1 MDRPTNSQNERKRVT
16 GIWTNLPSKTA
27 TVWLC
32 DATADLDHLQS
43 VVPNAKDRTPSG
55 HVKLAKSVIQFP
67 QDVTRQTKQSSF
79 QNTLRGLLAMFPQY
93 RRIGLITHSTLTAC
107 VKRLEQPFGGRVART
122 AYFGSGN
129 ERASNDWY
137 KLCDLVIVAGT
148 PRVDASVI
156 RARLCQL
163 GDFDAAGIEGDW
175 GELQW
180 RGRTVSGQTRG
191 VCGRGYQH
199 PAWRKAH
206 RSLVRSAIV
215 QAAGR
220 GRGVLDDGCDVI
232 VISNEECGLTL
243 ADRPTIPDL
252 TDKHSEAARLVA
264 ELSATDASKNVGRQ
278 PVTTVRL
285 SESLGVGERE
295 TRYILNDLEG
305 LGMVR
310 RVGERGGW
318 LPESD

>member
-1 MDRPTNSQNERKRVT
+1 MARPTNSQHENKIM
-16 GIWTNLPSKTA
+16 GIWKNTPNQNA
-27 TVWLC
+27 TTWLC
-32 DATADLDHLQS
+32 DATADWEHLQS
-43 VVPNAKDRTPSG
+43 VLPNAKDKTPSG
-55 HVKLAKSVIQFP
+55 YVKLAKSVIQFP
-67 QDVTRQTKQSSF
+67 QDITRQTTQGSF
-79 QNTLRGLLAMFPQY
+79 QNTLRGLLAMFPKY
-93 RRIGLITHSTLTAC
+93 RRVGLITHSTLTAC
-107 VKRLEQPFGGRVART
+107 VKRLEQPFGGRIVRT
-122 AYFGSGN
+122 THFGSGN

-148 PRVDASVI
+148 PRVDATAI

-163 GDFDAAGIEGDW
+163 GDFDSAGLQGDW
-175 GELQW
+175 GVLQW
-180 RGRTVSGQTRG
+180 RGRTVSGQAMIVR
-191 VCGRGYQH
+191 GRGYQH
-199 PAWRKAH
+199 PVWRKAH

-220 GRGVLDDGCDVI
+220 GRGVLEDGCDVI

-264 ELSATDASKNVGRQ
+264 ELSATDASKNSGRQ
-278 PVTTVRL
+278 PVSTAKV
-285 SESLGVGERE
+285 SERLGVGERE

-318 LPESD
+318 LPGAE